1 MYLCHVSCVCIQGR
15 CTCIT
20 CRVSVYRDDVL
31 VSRVVYVFRY
41 AFGTNG
47 TADFNIRDFARNY
60 HTTASAKAK
69 YARYVDWRL
78 LPAETYTPAQKYRAN
93 RFRCGSARLW
103 SRVERVFT
111 NPYFSPLLTS
121 TTRGLPRAYVMVMD
135 HDVLRDE
142 GIMFAR
148 RLGAGGVKVRLA
160 QCPGTHGLF
169 NLMGMKYAQR
179 ELGSIAKYITDY
191 V

>member
-1 MYLCHVSCVCIQGR
+1 MTVSWR
-15 CTCIT
+15 
-20 CRVSVYRDDVL
+20 S
-31 VSRVVYVFRY
+31 VFRY
-41 AFGTNG
+41 AFGSNG
-47 TADFNIRDFARNY
+47 TADFSLKDFARNY

-78 LPAETYTPAQKYRAN
+78 LPAKTYTPHHKRNAM
-93 RFRCGSARLW
+93 RFRCGSTRLW
-103 SRVERVFT
+103 RRVERVFT

-121 TTRGLPRAYVMVMD
+121 TTRGLPRTYIMVMD
-135 HDVLRDE
+135 HDVLKDE

-148 RLGAGGVKVRLA
+148 RLEAGGVKVKLA

-179 ELGSIAKYITDY
+179 ELGNIAKYITDY